1 MWVFQVLHCLITLG
15 GVVIML
21 MGGSVQEHDRTGV
34 G

>member
-1 MWVFQVLHCLITLG
+1 MWVFQVLPCLITQG

-21 MGGSVQEHDRTGV
+21 VVGSVQEHDRNGV